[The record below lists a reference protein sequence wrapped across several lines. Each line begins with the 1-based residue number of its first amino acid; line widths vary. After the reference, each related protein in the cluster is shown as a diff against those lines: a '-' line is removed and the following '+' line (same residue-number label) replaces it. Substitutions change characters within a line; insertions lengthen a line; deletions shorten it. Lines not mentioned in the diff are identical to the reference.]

1 MDLPKEF
8 ARKRLGGVFLLLL
21 GSSALVLGALV
32 ALGVIAPLDPGPTKV
47 VTEEMREIQD
57 DDPTYDPKIIAVG
70 NPSIRRELVRT
81 VHHYERS
88 WWSGGRVVGLV
99 VVALA
104 IGCLYVSIWTV
115 TTPYG
120 RVWHEGL
127 RVYINPWRTERVYW
141 AAVKGVEFRDEKVI
155 LELPGRDTL
164 EISMWPVVTASRKGF
179 VEAVRGLVADRN
191 VAAVKAAVE
200 KGPIPVV
207 KKEDQKEAVRKASA
221 GKRAKAEAK
230 GSAGSKDSSESKD
243 EKAGTGAAGEK
254 KMRPRRVAL
263 QMYSVRELAKKDL
276 AGTLKEVASAGYS
289 GVEMGVP
296 KDMSDDHLKKLLDDL
311 GLIRPTGYGP
321 VGTEEEAARAAEAAK
336 LYGYGTI
343 VSGLPMSESET
354 LEKIEAQAARLA
366 KTAELLKPHGLKVAF
381 HNHWGEFD
389 HEFGG
394 RTPHRIVMDASP
406 DICAEVDTYW
416 AAVAGADVPAVL
428 RSYGARCPVLHIKD
442 GPIDDRKAPHT
453 AVGSGAM
460 DWPKV
465 MAAVDDATEWFIVE
479 LDHCATDMMEAVR
492 KSVEFLVKEGY
503 GASRA

>member
-104 IGCLYVSIWTV
+104 IACLYVGIWTV

-141 AAVKGVEFRDEKVI
+141 ASVKGVEFRDENVV

-164 EISMWPVVTASRKGF
+164 EISMWPIVSASRKGF
-179 VEAVRGLVADRN
+179 IETVRGLVSDRN

-221 GKRAKAEAK
+221 GKRAKA
-230 GSAGSKDSSESKD
+230 AGSEGAKD
-243 EKAGTGAAGEK
+243 EKPGAAPAEPR
-254 KMRPRRVAL
+254 KMKPRRAAL
-263 QMYSVRELAKKDL
+263 QMYPVRELAKKDL
-276 AGTLKEVASAGYS
+276 VGTLKGAAAAGYS

-296 KDMSDDHLKKLLDDL
+296 KDMSDDDLKKLLDDL
-311 GLIRPTGYGP
+311 GLVRPTGHGP
-321 VGTEEEAARAAEAAK
+321 VGTEEEAARAAETAK

-354 LEKIEAQAARLA
+354 LEKTEAEAARLA
-366 KTAELLKPHGLKVAF
+366 KAAALLKPHGLKVAF

-389 HEFGG
+389 HEFDG

-416 AAVAGADVPAVL
+416 AAVARADVPAVL
-428 RSYGARCPVLHIKD
+428 RSYGPRCPVLHIKD

-460 DWPKV
+460 DWPKI

-492 KSVEFLVKEGY
+492 KSVEFLVAEGY
-503 GASRA
+503 GAPRA

>member
-8 ARKRLGGVFLLLL
+8 GRKRLGSIAG
-21 GSSALVLGALV
+21 LVLGPVAMVLGVLAILGFFAWYVPETVTYETEERTPAKPGVIEVKAPKAVVIVRRGWEPVRVLGVLLV
-32 ALGVIAPLDPGPTKV
+32 ALALAG
-47 VTEEMREIQD
+47 
-57 DDPTYDPKIIAVG
+57 TY
-70 NPSIRRELVRT
+70 
-81 VHHYERS
+81 
-88 WWSGGRVVGLV
+88 VGLWKV
-99 VVALA
+99 K
-104 IGCLYVSIWTV
+104 
-115 TTPYG
+115 TPYA
-120 RVWHEGL
+120 RLWHEGL
-127 RVYINPWRTERVYW
+127 KVYVNPWRTERVYW
-141 AAVKGVEFRDEKVI
+141 AAVKGVEFRDEKVV

-164 EISMWPVVTASRKGF
+164 EVSLWPIVSASRKGF
-179 VEAVRGLVADRN
+179 IETVRGLVSDRN

-230 GSAGSKDSSESKD
+230 DSAGSKDSPESKD
-243 EKAGTGAAGEK
+243 ERAGTGAAGGK

-276 AGTLKEVASAGYS
+276 VGTLKGVAAAGYS

-296 KDMSDDHLKKLLDDL
+296 KDMSDEDLKKLLDDL
-311 GLIRPTGYGP
+311 GLVRPTGYGP
-321 VGTEEEAARAAEAAK
+321 VGTEDEAAK
-336 LYGYGTI
+336 AAEVARLYGYGTI

-354 LEKIEAQAARLA
+354 LEKIEAEAARLA
-366 KTAELLKPHGLKVAF
+366 KAAALLKPHGLKVAF

-389 HEFGG
+389 HEFDG

-442 GPIDDRKAPHT
+442 GPIDDRKSPHT

-460 DWPKV
+460 DWPRI

-492 KSVEFLVKEGY
+492 KSVEFLVGEGY
-503 GASRA
+503 GAPRS